1 MIRPARRRAMTLLV
15 AAPLV
20 CGLLLAGGIAAAWL
34 ALGEPVPAH
43 GAVWFQVTKLGA
55 ARATVVVVFDAEP
68 EPPPEHA
75 VNPTAA
81 AATTAIAARERNVP
95 RHRRREE
102 PSSIGASG

>member
-55 ARATVVVVFDAEP
+55 ARYYVTVFLFLSMMSLPLKMLARWIFNLKYVVAIP
-68 EPPPEHA
+68 EIFF
-75 VNPTAA
+75 N
-81 AATTAIAARERNVP
+81 I
-95 RHRRREE
+95 
-102 PSSIGASG
+102 